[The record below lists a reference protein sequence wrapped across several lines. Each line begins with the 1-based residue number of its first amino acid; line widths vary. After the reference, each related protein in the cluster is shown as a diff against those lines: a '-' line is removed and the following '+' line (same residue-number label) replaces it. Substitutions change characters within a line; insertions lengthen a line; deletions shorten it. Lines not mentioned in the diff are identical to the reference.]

1 MRDRYFIIVSLLAI
15 SCSSSR
21 IIHLEGEGMSAD
33 LVPLSGAREVVPD
46 STFATTFDTI
56 WVSGKPITIH
66 RAQPYATTTN
76 FDIHLAKDDSVSICY
91 LDRGGGA
98 IGKPLIVFLPKGSYS
113 YKLDQFGFP
122 SGVYL
127 NICIIGETK
136 WSKTILVLR

>member
-1 MRDRYFIIVSLLAI
+1 MRDIYFSIVLLLAV

-21 IIHLEGEGMSAD
+21 IIHLEGEGISAD
-33 LVPLSGAREVVPD
+33 LVPLSGTREVVAD

-56 WVSGKPITIH
+56 LASGKPITIH

-98 IGKPLIVFLPKGSYS
+98 IGKPLKAFLQKGSYS

-127 NICIIGETK
+127 NICIIGGTK
-136 WSKTILVLR
+136 WSKRIMVLR